1 MNGRSQGMTFW
12 RPFCPS
18 ICSTAG
24 SESLNLVTLHFG
36 GSRASVG
43 GICPAL
49 RASLA
54 GRPAGVPRRLG
65 FSLAGAGAGDSLAGR
80 LLSAPP
86 RRPSPRGRPPRLPPP
101 KGPHLPSRPSPPPP
115 YLLPLPAGLFHPEAG
130 GSRARGQGMAGVER
144 RHVPQ
149 RSPARDSATR
159 LSKNLGSGGVG
170 KPGFW
175 SGHQGAYQD
184 SKVWRSPYAGRHC
197 KP

>member
-1 MNGRSQGMTFW
+1 MLRSSFPHLPTDCDHVSTQALTIKEWCYITSGGQKTMNGRSQGMTFW

-24 SESLNLVTLHFG
+24 SESLHLVTLHFG

-80 LLSAPP
+80 LSSAPP

-101 KGPHLPSRPSPPPP
+101 KGPHLPSRPSPAPLLSPAAPCGTFPPRGRR
-115 YLLPLPAGLFHPEAG
+115 L
-130 GSRARGQGMAGVER
+130 RGQRSGDGGR
-144 RHVPQ
+144 RAPP
-149 RSPARDSATR
+149 RAPAQPR
-159 LSKNLGSGGVG
+159 
-170 KPGFW
+170 P
-175 SGHQGAYQD
+175 
-184 SKVWRSPYAGRHC
+184 
-197 KP
+197 

>member
-24 SESLNLVTLHFG
+24 SESLHLVTLYFG

-43 GICPAL
+43 G
-49 RASLA
+49 S
-54 GRPAGVPRRLG
+54 VPRSVQTWPGRLG

-80 LLSAPP
+80 LSSAPP

-101 KGPHLPSRPSPPPP
+101 KDPHLPSRPSPV
-115 YLLPLPAGLFHPEAG
+115 PLPPLISCRSLRDFSTPGREA
-130 GSRARGQGMAGVER
+130 RARGQGMAGVER

-149 RSPARDSATR
+149 RSSARDSATR

-170 KPGFW
+170 KSGFW
-175 SGHQGAYQD
+175 SGHQGA
-184 SKVWRSPYAGRHC
+184 
-197 KP
+197 